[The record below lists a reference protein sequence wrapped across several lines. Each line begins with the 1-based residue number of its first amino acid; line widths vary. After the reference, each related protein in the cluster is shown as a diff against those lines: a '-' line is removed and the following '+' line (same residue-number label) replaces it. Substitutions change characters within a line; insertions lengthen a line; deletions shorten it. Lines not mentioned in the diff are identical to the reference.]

1 MALMPVES
9 TGGTCQKSSKRNEGK
24 MDFKPGEVVQLKSGG
39 RGMTVVRQSK
49 EDVDVIWYADSEDAV
64 RTATIPAAC
73 LSLIEFEDDEEE
85 FEDEDED

>member
-1 MALMPVES
+1 
-9 TGGTCQKSSKRNEGK
+9 

-39 RGMTVVRQSK
+39 RGMTVVRQNK
-49 EDVDVIWYADSEDAV
+49 DEVDVIWYAENDDAV

-73 LSLIEFEDDEEE
+73 LSLIEFDDDDDE